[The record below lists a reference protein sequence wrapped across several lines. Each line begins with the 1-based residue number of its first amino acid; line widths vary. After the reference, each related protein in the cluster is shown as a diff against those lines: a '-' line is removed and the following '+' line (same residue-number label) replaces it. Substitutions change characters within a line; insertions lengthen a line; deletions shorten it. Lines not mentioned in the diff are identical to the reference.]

1 MDFSKLDI
9 FRAIELRSR
18 WLTERQKVIAENV
31 ANSSTPGYQP
41 SDLKPLDFKSHLKA
55 LPPLQMSATQ
65 PGHLQATPV
74 GNQTAFP
81 SSKTH
86 DFETQPNGNA
96 VVLEEE
102 MIKSTENQSDYD
114 AMAQLYRK
122 QLSLVKA
129 AIGSH

>member
-1 MDFSKLDI
+1 MDFSKLDL
-9 FRAIELRSR
+9 FKAIETRSR

-41 SDLKPLDFKSHLKA
+41 SDLKPLDFKSHLKS
-55 LPPLQMSATQ
+55 LPALQMAATQ
-65 PGHLQATPV
+65 SQHIQAAPLSDNTI
-74 GNQTAFP
+74 FP
-81 SSKTH
+81 TSKTR
-86 DFETQPNGNA
+86 DFETQPSGNA

-122 QLSLVKA
+122 QIGLVKTVL
-129 AIGSH
+129 GTR